1 VRVGDEVPAGG
12 RLGAVLD
19 PYGDELETIE
29 APEAG
34 VPLFITSSPA
44 VTDDGLLLG
53 LGAGIERTKR
63 GQTPF
68 GAMLRVQS
76 RE

>member
-1 VRVGDEVPAGG
+1 MRVGEDVAAGG

-19 PYGDELETIE
+19 PFGDELEAIT

-44 VTDDGLLLG
+44 VAADGLLLG
-53 LGAGIERTKR
+53 LGAGL
-63 GQTPF
+63 TP
-68 GAMLRVQS
+68 L
-76 RE
+76 